1 MLVFTETRN
10 NIISLGPRVRNAQ
23 KVHFNPKT
31 VFIGPDH
38 TKLERE
44 QDIKLR
50 KELAKKRESDPNWL
64 IKNGRI
70 VRKKPRLEIQEKN
83 PPVL

>member
-1 MLVFTETRN
+1 LVFDYST
-10 NIISLGPRVRNAQ
+10 PRVRNAQ
-23 KVHFNPKT
+23 EAHFNPKT

-50 KELAKKRESDPNWL
+50 KELAKKN
-64 IKNGRI
+64 
-70 VRKKPRLEIQEKN
+70 VRATQTG
-83 PPVL
+83 

>member
-1 MLVFTETRN
+1 
-10 NIISLGPRVRNAQ
+10 
-23 KVHFNPKT
+23 
-31 VFIGPDH
+31 
-38 TKLERE
+38 LERE

-83 PPVL
+83 QPVKFHHD

>member
-1 MLVFTETRN
+1 
-10 NIISLGPRVRNAQ
+10 
-23 KVHFNPKT
+23 
-31 VFIGPDH
+31 
-38 TKLERE
+38 LERE

-50 KELAKKRESDPNWL
+50 KELAKKRESDPNWF

-70 VRKKPRLEIQEKN
+70 VRKKPRLEMQEKN